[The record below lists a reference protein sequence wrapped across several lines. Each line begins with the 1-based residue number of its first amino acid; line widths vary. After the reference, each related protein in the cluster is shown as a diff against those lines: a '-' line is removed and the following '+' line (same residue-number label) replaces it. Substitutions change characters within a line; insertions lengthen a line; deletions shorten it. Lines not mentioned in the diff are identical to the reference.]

1 MTNTILKKIEYT
13 LLSDEKS
20 FGLLCVMGH
29 YDPKTDSDI
38 DEYLLCTAVIRHDN
52 RTKNGKSVFIGCD
65 TWILK
70 DKEIIVTAEELVNV
84 FNIFRKCKRELIC
97 DLYVG
102 IGEFDISEYLDRLK
116 KLDI

>member
-38 DEYLLCTAVIRHDN
+38 DEYLLCTAVIRRDN
-52 RTKNGKSVFIGCD
+52 RTKNGKSV
-65 TWILK
+65 L
-70 DKEIIVTAEELVNV
+70 
-84 FNIFRKCKRELIC
+84 
-97 DLYVG
+97 
-102 IGEFDISEYLDRLK
+102 
-116 KLDI
+116 